1 MFKNEFSP
9 KTIPKHTALL
19 VDKGFDGI
27 QKDYANTTIVMPKKK
42 PKGKELSDYDK
53 EQNRIIS
60 GIRVSVEHAIAGVK
74 RLRIVTDK
82 FRNKTDKFNDK
93 VMHLACG
100 LWNYH
105 LDYC

>member
-1 MFKNEFSP
+1 
-9 KTIPKHTALL
+9 
-19 VDKGFDGI
+19 
-27 QKDYANTTIVMPKKK
+27 MPRHKKK

-60 GIRVSVEHAIAGVK
+60 GICVSVEHAIAGVK